1 MLLYKTRG
9 FASNAGPSTCIYLNL
24 GEKSNSTFLLIQF
37 RQADCE
43 LMVLFR
49 KCNVRVVC
57 MNIMSI
63 HFASEGL
70 IVFQNVY

>member
-9 FASNAGPSTCIYLNL
+9 FASNVGPSTCMYLNL
-24 GEKSNSTFLLIQF
+24 RDKSNSSFLLIQF
-37 RQADCE
+37 LQSDCE

-57 MNIMSI
+57 MNIMSV

-70 IVFQNVY
+70 IVFQNVH